1 MKYLKFLFLGLGFAL
16 LGLILRRTD
25 LKEVWHQIAL
35 VGWVGMAVVIIFY
48 FLEFLSD
55 VCAWQLTFKSIP
67 MTPKWT
73 SRLFL
78 IYMVGAAFNRVTPLA
93 SLGGEGFKAVMLK
106 THYQISY
113 QETSAS
119 IILTKTINTMSLVL
133 FVAIGF
139 FPLLASEQFST
150 SFKTVTGLSFAV
162 FACCIAIFFL
172 VQRFRLASWIAHR
185 LGYSPLGDPAKWVL
199 LQRLTKLL
207 YDLRSVDNRL
217 VEFYTNPSRLRN
229 GLIVGFLNWPLG
241 ALEIYFLMQF
251 LRHPIAFADA
261 WLLDSVAQLV
271 RAGTFFIPANI
282 GTLEGSLVVLG
293 AALTGSPELGLSI
306 SVIRRF
312 KDILWIL
319 LGLLIWW
326 LFSFKPTLPN
336 RPAR

>member
-1 MKYLKFLFLGLGFAL
+1 MKYIKFLFLGLGFAL
-16 LGLILRRTD
+16 LGLILRQTD
-25 LKEVWHQIAL
+25 LKEVWHHIAL

-48 FLEFLSD
+48 FLEFLSEIY
-55 VCAWQLTFKSIP
+55 AWQLTFKSIP
-67 MTPKWT
+67 ITPKWT

-113 QETSAS
+113 QETGAS
-119 IILTKTINTMSLVL
+119 IILTKTLNTASLVL

-139 FPLLASEQFST
+139 FPLLASEQFSA

-162 FACCIAIFFL
+162 FACCIFIFFL
-172 VQRFRLASWIAHR
+172 VQRFRLASWITHR
-185 LGYSPLGDPAKWVL
+185 LGHSPLGDRLAKY
-199 LQRLTKLL
+199 L
-207 YDLRSVDNRL
+207 YNLRRVDDRL
-217 VEFYTNPSRLRN
+217 VEFYTNPARLRN
-229 GLIVGFLNWPLG
+229 GFIVGFLNWPLG
-241 ALEIYFLMQF
+241 VLEIYFLMQF
-251 LRHPIAFADA
+251 LQHPITFVDA
-261 WLLDSVAQLV
+261 WILDSVAQLV

-293 AALTGSPELGLSI
+293 AALTGSPELGLTI

>member
-16 LGLILRRTD
+16 LGLILRQTD
-25 LKEVWHQIAL
+25 LKEVWQQIVL

-48 FLEFLSD
+48 FLEFISD

-113 QETSAS
+113 QETGAS
-119 IILTKTINTMSLVL
+119 IILTKTLNTASLVF

-139 FPLLASEQFST
+139 FPLLASERFSA
-150 SFKTVTGLSFAV
+150 SFKTVTGLSFAI
-162 FACCIAIFFL
+162 FACCIFLFFL
-172 VQRFRLASWIAHR
+172 VQRFRLASWIAHW
-185 LGYSPLGDPAKWVL
+185 LGHSLLGE
-199 LQRLTKLL
+199 RLTKLL
-207 YDLRSVDNRL
+207 DNLRSVDDRL
-217 VEFYTNPSRLRN
+217 VEFYTSPSRLRN

-241 ALEIYFLMQF
+241 VLEIYFLMQF
-251 LRHPIAFADA
+251 LQHPITFVDA
-261 WLLDSVAQLV
+261 WLFDSVAQLV

-293 AALTGSPELGLSI
+293 SALTGSPELGLTISI
-306 SVIRRF
+306 IRRF

-326 LFSFKPTLPN
+326 LFSFKTTLPKHPT
-336 RPAR
+336 R

>member
-1 MKYLKFLFLGLGFAL
+1 MKYLKFLFLGLGFTL
-16 LGLILRRTD
+16 LWLILRQTD
-25 LKEVWHQIAL
+25 LKEVWQHITL
-35 VGWVGMAVVIIFY
+35 VGWVGIAVVIIFY

-55 VCAWQLTFKSIP
+55 VCTWQLTFKSIP

-106 THYQISY
+106 THYQIGY
-113 QETSAS
+113 QETGAS
-119 IILTKTINTMSLVL
+119 IILTKTLNTLSLVL

-139 FPLLASEQFST
+139 LPLSTSEQFSA

-162 FACCIAIFFL
+162 FSCCIAIFFL
-172 VQRFRLASWIAHR
+172 VQRFRLASWIAHW
-185 LGYSPLGDPAKWVL
+185 LGHSPLGD
-199 LQRLTKLL
+199 RLAKLL
-207 YDLRSVDNRL
+207 YNLRSVDDRL
-217 VEFYTNPSRLRN
+217 VEFYVNPSRMRN
-229 GLIVGFLNWPLG
+229 GLIVAFLNWPLG

-293 AALTGSPELGLSI
+293 AGITGSPEIGLTI

-319 LGLLIWW
+319 MGLLIWW
-326 LFSFKPTLPN
+326 LFSFKPTLPD

>member
-16 LGLILRRTD
+16 LGLILRQTD
-25 LKEVWHQIAL
+25 LKEVWHQISL
-35 VGWVGMAVVIIFY
+35 VGWVGIAVVIIFY

-119 IILTKTINTMSLVL
+119 IILTKTLNTGSLVL

-139 FPLLASEQFST
+139 FPLLASEQFSD
-150 SFKTVTGLSFAV
+150 SFKTVTGISFAI

-185 LGYSPLGDPAKWVL
+185 LGHSLLGESLAKVL
-199 LQRLTKLL
+199 
-207 YDLRSVDNRL
+207 YNLRSVDDRL

-229 GLIVGFLNWPLG
+229 GFIVGFLNWPLG
-241 ALEIYFLMQF
+241 VLEIYFLMQF
-251 LRHPIAFADA
+251 LQHPISFVDA
-261 WLLDSVAQLV
+261 WLFDSVAQLV

-293 AALTGSPELGLSI
+293 TALTGSPELGLAV

-326 LFSFKPTLPN
+326 LFSFKPIRDEFDGN
-336 RPAR
+336 

>member
-35 VGWVGMAVVIIFY
+35 VGWVGMAVLIIFY

-67 MTPKWT
+67 ITPKWT

-119 IILTKTINTMSLVL
+119 IILTKTLNTGSLVL

-162 FACCIAIFFL
+162 FASCIVIFFL
-172 VQRFRLASWIAHR
+172 VQRFRLASWITHR
-185 LGYSPLGDPAKWVL
+185 LGHSFLGDRLAKH
-199 LQRLTKLL
+199 L
-207 YDLRSVDNRL
+207 YNLRSVDDRL

-229 GLIVGFLNWPLG
+229 GFIVGFLNWPLG
-241 ALEIYFLMQF
+241 VLEIYFLMQF
-251 LRHPIAFADA
+251 LQHPITFVDA
-261 WLLDSVAQLV
+261 WLLESVAQLV
-271 RAGTFFIPANI
+271 RAATFFIPANI

-293 AALTGSPELGLSI
+293 AALTGSPELGLAI

>member
-1 MKYLKFLFLGLGFAL
+1 MKYLKFLFLGLGFVL

-25 LKEVWHQIAL
+25 LKEVWHHITL

-55 VCAWQLTFKSIP
+55 VCAWLLTFKSIP

-78 IYMVGAAFNRVTPLA
+78 IYMIGAAFNRVTPLA
-93 SLGGEGFKAVMLK
+93 SLGGESFKAVILK
-106 THYQISY
+106 THYQIGY
-113 QETSAS
+113 QETGAS
-119 IILTKTINTMSLVL
+119 IILTKTLNTMSLVL

-139 FPLLASEQFST
+139 FPLLVSEQFST

-162 FACCIAIFFL
+162 FAFCIAMFFL
-172 VQRFRLASWIAHR
+172 VQRFRLASWITYR
-185 LGYSPLGDPAKWVL
+185 LGHFPLGE
-199 LQRLTKLL
+199 RLAKLL
-207 YDLRSVDNRL
+207 HNLRSVDDRL
-217 VEFYTNPSRLRN
+217 VEFYTNPSRMRN
-229 GLIVGFLNWPLG
+229 GLIVAFLNWPLG

-251 LRHPIAFADA
+251 LRHPITLADA

-293 AALTGSPELGLSI
+293 AAITGSPELGLTI

-326 LFSFKPTLPN
+326 LFSFKPTLPD
-336 RPAR
+336 RSAR

>member
-1 MKYLKFLFLGLGFAL
+1 MKYLKFLFLGLGFVL
-16 LGLILRRTD
+16 LGLILRQTN
-25 LKEVWHQIAL
+25 LEEVWQHITL

-55 VCAWQLTFKSIP
+55 IFTWQLTFKSIP
-67 MTPKWT
+67 LTPKWT

-106 THYQISY
+106 THYQIGY
-113 QETSAS
+113 QETGAS
-119 IILTKTINTMSLVL
+119 IILTKTLNTLSLLV

-139 FPLLASEQFST
+139 VPLLISKQFSA
-150 SFKTVTGLSFAV
+150 SFKTITGLSFAL
-162 FACCIAIFFL
+162 FACCIIIFFL
-172 VQRFRLASWIAHR
+172 LQRFRLASWIANRFGHSFLGNR
-185 LGYSPLGDPAKWVL
+185 LAQL
-199 LQRLTKLL
+199 LHN
-207 YDLRSVDNRL
+207 LRSVDDRL
-217 VEFYTNPSRLRN
+217 VEFYTNRSRLRT
-229 GLIVGFLNWPLG
+229 GLIVAFLNWPLG
-241 ALEIYFLMQF
+241 VLEIYCLMRF
-251 LRHPIAFADA
+251 LRHPISLVDA

-293 AALTGSPELGLSI
+293 AAITGSPALGLSI

-326 LFSFKPTLPN
+326 LFSFKPTLPD
-336 RPAR
+336 RRTR

>member
-1 MKYLKFLFLGLGFAL
+1 MKYLKFVFLGLGFAL
-16 LGLILRRTD
+16 LGLILRQTD
-25 LKEVWHQIAL
+25 LKEVWHQISL
-35 VGWVGMAVVIIFY
+35 VGWVGIAVVIIFY

-119 IILTKTINTMSLVL
+119 IILTKTLNTGSLVL

-139 FPLLASEQFST
+139 FPLLASEQFSD
-150 SFKTVTGLSFAV
+150 SFKMVTGISFAI

-185 LGYSPLGDPAKWVL
+185 LGHSLLGESLAKVL
-199 LQRLTKLL
+199 
-207 YDLRSVDNRL
+207 YNLRSVDDRL

-229 GLIVGFLNWPLG
+229 GFIVGFLNWPLG
-241 ALEIYFLMQF
+241 VLEIYFLMQF
-251 LRHPIAFADA
+251 LQHPISFVDA
-261 WLLDSVAQLV
+261 WLFDSVAQLV

-293 AALTGSPELGLSI
+293 TALTGSPELGLAV

-326 LFSFKPTLPN
+326 LFSFKPIRDEFDGN
-336 RPAR
+336 

>member
-16 LGLILRRTD
+16 LGLILRQTD
-25 LKEVWHQIAL
+25 LKEVWQQITL
-35 VGWVGMAVVIIFY
+35 VGWVGMTVVIIFY
-48 FLEFLSD
+48 FLEFISD
-55 VCAWQLTFKSIP
+55 VCAWQLTFTSIP

-93 SLGGEGFKAVMLK
+93 SLGGESFKAVMLK
-106 THYQISY
+106 THYQIAY
-113 QETSAS
+113 QETGAS
-119 IILTKTINTMSLVL
+119 IILTKTLNTMSLLL
-133 FVAIGF
+133 FVVIGF
-139 FPLLASEQFST
+139 FPLLSSEQFST
-150 SFKTVTGLSFAV
+150 SFKTLTGLSFAV
-162 FACCIAIFFL
+162 FASCIIIFFL

-185 LGYSPLGDPAKWVL
+185 LAYSPLGD
-199 LQRLTKLL
+199 RLAKLL
-207 YDLRSVDNRL
+207 YNLRSVDDRL
-217 VEFYTNPSRLRN
+217 VDFYTNQARLRN

-241 ALEIYFLMQF
+241 VLEIYFLMQF
-251 LRHPIAFADA
+251 LQHPISFTDA

-293 AALTGSPELGLSI
+293 ASLTGSPELGLTI

-326 LFSFKPTLPN
+326 LFSLKPILPD
-336 RPAR
+336 RPH